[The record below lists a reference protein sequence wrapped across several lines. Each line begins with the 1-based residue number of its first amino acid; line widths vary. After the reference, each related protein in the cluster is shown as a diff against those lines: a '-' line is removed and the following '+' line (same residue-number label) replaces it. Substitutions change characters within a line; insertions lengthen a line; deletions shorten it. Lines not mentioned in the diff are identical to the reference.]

1 MKFGEGVQ
9 RGTDYQLG
17 ALALFLS
24 VLTIAT
30 ALGFQYIGGYVPCM
44 LCLWERYA
52 YYAAIPLLFIAL
64 VLTSGG
70 QRGPAAAIFFIVGL
84 AFLANTVLGI
94 YHAGA
99 EWKFWPGPATCGGGQ
114 ALTTTAGNLL
124 NDLQNIHV
132 IKCDE
137 AAMRFLGI
145 SFAGWNAVAS
155 FFLMMIAFAAALA
168 GREQRPETA
177 AQNF

>member
-1 MKFGEGVQ
+1 MALAAHAE
-9 RGTDYQLG
+9 RGADYRYG
-17 ALALFLS
+17 AVALFLTTGAI
-24 VLTIAT
+24 LA

-70 QRGPAAAIFFIVGL
+70 HRGPATAIFFLVGL

-99 EWKFWPGPATCGGGQ
+99 EWKFWPGPAACGGGQ

-124 NDLQNIHV
+124 NELQNIHV

-137 AAMRFLGI
+137 ASMRFLGI